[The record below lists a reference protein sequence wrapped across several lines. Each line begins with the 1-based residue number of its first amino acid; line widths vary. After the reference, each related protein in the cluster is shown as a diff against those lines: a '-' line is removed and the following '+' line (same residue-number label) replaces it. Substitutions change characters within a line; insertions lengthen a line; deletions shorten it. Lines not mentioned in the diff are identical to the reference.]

1 MLKIALWLAA
11 NPYNITANQIGVPT
25 STPTVGA
32 GLANVVKI
40 LMSVVGMLAV
50 VFILVSGVQMSA
62 SAGNPKRFAQARET
76 LLYSVVGLAVAIGAY
91 AIVTFLTGIP
101 HR

>member
-1 MLKIALWLAA
+1 MHHILLWLAA

-25 STPTVGA
+25 STATVGD
-32 GLANVVKI
+32 GLANIVKI
-40 LMSVVGMLAV
+40 LMSIIGMLAI
-50 VFILVSGVQMSA
+50 VFILVSGIQMAA

-76 LLYSVVGLAVAIGAY
+76 LIYAIVGLAVAIGAY

>member
-1 MLKIALWLAA
+1 MLRLALWLAA
-11 NPYNITANQIGVPT
+11 NPYNIPANSIGVPT
-25 STPTVGA
+25 STATVGD

-40 LMSVVGMLAV
+40 LMPIVGMLAI

-76 LLYSVVGLAVAIGAY
+76 LIYAIVGLAVAIGAY